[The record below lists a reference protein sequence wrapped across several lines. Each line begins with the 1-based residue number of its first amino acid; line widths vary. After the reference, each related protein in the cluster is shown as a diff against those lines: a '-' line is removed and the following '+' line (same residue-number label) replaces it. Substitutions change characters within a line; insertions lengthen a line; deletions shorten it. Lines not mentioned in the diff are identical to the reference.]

1 MIKLFL
7 IVTVIL
13 FITNTFSQQVGK
25 IETKT
30 SGYTFKKFDNAPR
43 KIFIQDF
50 FVNYQM
56 LYDQVAIAKGGR
68 EIGGGHRGKAKAQL
82 VLGIKGIEADDLQQM
97 TDKLYADFIA
107 KLKAK
112 GFTIVTADEV
122 AHLPRFSSWQMLKGG
137 TPSRAQFPG
146 FVSTAPTG
154 FKFLARKITKKG
166 RVKNKSIFDAGM
178 GTSRDLGG
186 VIVARVSI
194 AVPFA
199 KDGQSQGS
207 RALVKTIGGVAKAVG
222 KTELSIVPNI
232 TVQAKNKYL
241 SVATSASFAYKENLK
256 KQASLVIIPRKKIL
270 INDVIESK
278 KYKAVKSA
286 SQDLWG
292 SNYGAVTVFNVP
304 DAVLS
309 KMQAIKCDP
318 KIYKTGVL
326 EAAGKYLD
334 MVASALLKNIN

>member
-1 MIKLFL
+1 MKKSIL
-7 IVTVIL
+7 IIIAVI
-13 FITNTFSQQVGK
+13 FTSNIFSQQVGK

-30 SGYTFKKFDNAPR
+30 SGYTFKKFNYAPR
-43 KIFIQDF
+43 KIYIQDF

-68 EIGGGHRGKAKAQL
+68 EIGGGQRGKAKAQL
-82 VLGIKGIEADDLQQM
+82 VLGIKGIKADDLQQM
-97 TDKLYADFIA
+97 TDKLYTDFVT

-112 GFTIVTADEV
+112 GFTIVSADEV
-122 AHLPRFSSWQMLKGG
+122 THLPRFNSWKMLKGG
-137 TPSRAQFPG
+137 IPSQAQFPG

-154 FKFLARKITKKG
+154 FKFLARKVTKKG
-166 RVKNKSIFDAGM
+166 RIKNKSIFDQGM

-186 VIVARVSI
+186 IIVARVSI

-207 RALVKTIGGVAKAVG
+207 RALVKTIGGIAKAVG
-222 KTELSIVPNI
+222 KTELSIIPNI
-232 TVQAKNKYL
+232 TVQSKNKYL
-241 SVATSASFAYKENLK
+241 TVVTSVSFAYKENLK

-278 KYKAVKSA
+278 KYKAVKAA

-292 SNYGAVTVFNVP
+292 SNYGAVTIFNVT
-304 DAVLS
+304 DVVLS

-318 KIYKTGVL
+318 EMYKAGVL
-326 EAAGKYLD
+326 EAAGKYLNI
-334 MVASALLKNIN
+334 VAGTFLKNIN